1 MVILPNFGIKQGIMN
16 VGDNIKKLRKE
27 KGLQQKQIAIELGID
42 QSNYNKIENGKRE
55 PSLDL
60 LNKLAGMFGV
70 SVDELLNPDKD
81 MPKDITIEDKT
92 AMEQLRLI
100 QQLDDEDKHMIFK
113 MIETMLTKKKFKDF
127 FQKNIAAL

>member
-1 MVILPNFGIKQGIMN
+1 MVILPNFEAKQRFMN
-16 VGDNIKKLRKE
+16 VGENIKKLRKE

-60 LNKLAGMFGV
+60 LNKLAGLFGV
-70 SVDELLNPDKD
+70 SVDDILNPNKEL
-81 MPKDITIEDKT
+81 PKEVTVEDKT
-92 AMEQLRLI
+92 TTEQVRLI
-100 QQLDDEDKHMIFK
+100 QQLDDEDKHVIFK
-113 MIETMLTKKKFKDF
+113 MIDTMLTKKKFKDF

>member
-1 MVILPNFGIKQGIMN
+1 MN
-16 VGDNIKKLRKE
+16 VGDNIKNLRKE

-60 LNKLAGMFGV
+60 LNKLAGLFGV
-70 SVDELLNPDKD
+70 SVDDILNPGKEL
-81 MPKDITIEDKT
+81 PKEVTVEDKT
-92 AMEQLRLI
+92 TMEQLRLI
-100 QQLDDEDKHMIFK
+100 QQLDDDDKHVIFK
-113 MIETMLTKKKFKDF
+113 MIDTMLTKKKFKDF